1 MSNVLV
7 TGAGGQLGREI
18 KKLRNRFAQVYTFTD
33 VGELDVTSTSAWETY
48 LSGGKFS
55 YVINCAAY
63 TNVDKA
69 ESEPDQAMSL
79 NRDAVGNMLK
89 AAEGHKDLRLIHI
102 STDYVFGGDRVRPIR
117 EDDPAGPL
125 SVYGTTKFEGERLLH
140 GHPGALVVR
149 TSWLYS
155 VFGKNFVKGM
165 INRMDKYDDV
175 KVVYDQIG
183 TPTYAEDLAMA
194 LMQIISDVEEG
205 KRDFVPGIFNY
216 SNEGV
221 CSWYDL
227 AMEICR
233 LIGCRGRVVPIETT
247 GYPAPARR
255 PAFSVLNKSKI
266 REVYGVQVPY
276 WRDSLE
282 ICIKN
287 LL

>member
-7 TGAGGQLGREI
+7 TGARGQLGREI
-18 KKLRNRFAQVYTFTD
+18 KKLRNRFGQVYTFTD
-33 VGELDVTSTSAWETY
+33 LEELDVTSLKAWESR
-48 LSGGKFS
+48 LSDGNYT

-63 TNVDKA
+63 TNVDQA

-79 NRDAVGNMLK
+79 NRDAVGTLAK
-89 AAEGHKDLRLIHI
+89 AAEKYDQLHLIHI

-117 EDDPAGPL
+117 EDDPASPL

-140 GHPGALVVR
+140 GHPHALIIR
-149 TSWLYS
+149 TSWLFS
-155 VFGKNFVKGM
+155 VFGKNFVKSM
-165 INRMDKYDDV
+165 INRMDKHDDV

-194 LMQIISDVEEG
+194 IMQIIDDVDAGRKE
-205 KRDFVPGIFNY
+205 FVPGVFNY

-233 LIGCRGRVVPIETT
+233 LIGCRGRVVPVETSE
-247 GYPAPARR
+247 YPVPARR
-255 PAFSVLNKSKI
+255 PSYSVLNKSKI
-266 REVYGVQVPY
+266 KEVYNVQVPY